1 MLSTVQT
8 MGHVTKDPV
17 LKAGTHTGHKY
28 LRLNLAADSGYGE
41 NKKSVFY
48 QATFF
53 GNEAE
58 RIIKAKIKKGSFI
71 ELAGNIEEVI
81 TFQPDGS
88 EEIMAMIKVEP
99 YRWSFVPTFKKEGA
113 TAIAQEAPAQAGA
126 IQANPADFPEVE
138 CGVDDELPV

>member
-17 LKAGTHTGHKY
+17 LKAGTQTGHKY
-28 LRLNLAADSGYGE
+28 LRLNLATDSGYGE

-99 YRWSFVPTFKKEGA
+99 YRWNFVPTFKKEGTQA
-113 TAIAQEAPAQAGA
+113 TAQEAPVQDS
-126 IQANPADFPEVE
+126 IPQANPADFSEVE

>member
-8 MGHVTKDPV
+8 TGHVTKDPV
-17 LKAGTHTGHKY
+17 LKTGTQTGHKY

-71 ELAGNIEEVI
+71 ELTGNIEEVI

-88 EEIMAMIKVEP
+88 KEIMAMIKVEP
-99 YRWSFVPTFKKEGA
+99 YRWSFVPTSKKEGNV
-113 TAIAQEAPAQAGA
+113 TAAQDAPASDNAA
-126 IQANPADFPEVE
+126 PAAPINVSEVE
-138 CGVDDELPV
+138 CGVDDDLPV

>member
-8 MGHVTKDPV
+8 TGHVTKDPV
-17 LKAGTHTGHKY
+17 LKTGAQTGHKY
-28 LRLNLAADSGYGE
+28 LRLNLVADSGYGE

-88 EEIMAMIKVEP
+88 EEIMAMLKVEP
-99 YRWSFVPTFKKEGA
+99 YRWSFVPSSKKEGNA
-113 TAIAQEAPAQAGA
+113 TTAPDAQASDSSE
-126 IQANPADFPEVE
+126 QTTPLNVSEVE